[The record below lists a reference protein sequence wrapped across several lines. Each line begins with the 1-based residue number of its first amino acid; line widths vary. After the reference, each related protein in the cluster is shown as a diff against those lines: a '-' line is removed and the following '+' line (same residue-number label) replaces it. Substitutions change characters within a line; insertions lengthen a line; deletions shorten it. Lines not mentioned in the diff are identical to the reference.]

1 MFVNKMTCASE
12 AYRICSLLC
21 YALRIT
27 QPQSVE
33 SVGSKLTKTAATHY
47 HSKIAAVVRL
57 SRWREHVPFTIP
69 LTIIGGLLALES
81 ESAAADWR
89 LFTVLAANV
98 FAMSFAFML
107 NNIEDAPD
115 DALDA
120 LKKKQN
126 VISSG
131 LLSRREGA
139 VLSAATFVASLGLYA
154 ASGTMALV
162 TGGATLALCYLYS
175 AHPFRFKARPITDVV
190 THALMLSGLLLA
202 AGYFAYGSAPREVWL
217 VIASASLFSAY
228 GQFYN
233 QVVDY
238 EVDKEAGL
246 KNTAVLL
253 GKAPT
258 SILGHLS
265 IVLALICIFVAIMQ
279 ALFPVWLGT
288 ILIIGVITTI
298 IFPWEF
304 DMRGNLAQEGGNM
317 QRPGLIIA
325 NLLALVWLASNM
337 GWITIL

>member
-1 MFVNKMTCASE
+1 M
-12 AYRICSLLC
+12 
-21 YALRIT
+21 RIT
-27 QPQSVE
+27 HRRLVE
-33 SVGSKLTKTAATHY
+33 SVKGKLTKTAAAQHR
-47 HSKIAAVVRL
+47 SKFAAVIRL

-69 LTIIGGLLALES
+69 LTIIGGLLALEPD
-81 ESAAADWR
+81 AAADWR
-89 LFTVLAANV
+89 LFAVLAANIL
-98 FAMSFAFML
+98 AMSFAFMV

-120 LKKKQN
+120 QKKRQN

-131 LLSRREGA
+131 VLSRRDGA
-139 VLSAATFVASLGLYA
+139 VLSAATFIASLGLFA
-154 ASGTMALV
+154 LSGALALV
-162 TGGATLALCYLYS
+162 IGGVTLALCYLYS
-175 AHPFRFKARPITDVV
+175 AHPFRLKARPITDVV

-202 AGYFAYGSAPREVWL
+202 SGYFTYGTAPREVWL
-217 VIASASLFSAY
+217 VIAAASLFSAY

-238 EVDKEAGL
+238 ELDKAAGL

-253 GKAPT
+253 GKVPT

-265 IVLALICIFVAIMQ
+265 IVGALICITLAIME
-279 ALFPVWLGT
+279 ALFPIWLGT
-288 ILIIGVITTI
+288 ILIIGVITTV

-304 DMRGNLAQEGGNM
+304 DMRGNLASEGGNM

-325 NLLALVWLASNM
+325 NLLALIWLASNM

>member
-1 MFVNKMTCASE
+1 VNKLTCASVRF
-12 AYRICSLLC
+12 RICSLLC
-21 YALRIT
+21 YASPIRWHRT
-27 QPQSVE
+27 VE
-33 SVGSKLTKTAATHY
+33 SVNSKLTKAAATH
-47 HSKIAAVVRL
+47 HRSKIAAVIRL
-57 SRWREHVPFTIP
+57 TRWREHVPFTIP
-69 LTIIGGLLALES
+69 LTIIGGLLALEP
-81 ESAAADWR
+81 EADPADWR
-89 LFTVLAANV
+89 LFAVLAANV
-98 FAMSFAFML
+98 LAMSFAFML

-115 DALDA
+115 DALDTN
-120 LKKKQN
+120 KKQQN

-131 LLSRREGA
+131 LVSRREGA
-139 VLSAATFVASLGLYA
+139 VLSAATFIASLALYA
-154 ASGTMALV
+154 ASGTLALAI
-162 TGGATLALCYLYS
+162 GGATLALCYLYS

-190 THALMLSGLLLA
+190 THALMLSGMLAA
-202 AGYFAYGSAPREVWL
+202 AGYFTYGAAPREVWL
-217 VIASASLFSAY
+217 VIAAASLFSAY

-246 KNTAVLL
+246 RNTAVLL

-265 IVLALICIFVAIMQ
+265 IAGALICIFLAIMQ

-304 DMRGNLAQEGGNM
+304 DMRGNLASEGGNM

-337 GWITIL
+337 GLITIL

>member
-1 MFVNKMTCASE
+1 M
-12 AYRICSLLC
+12 RISW
-21 YALRIT
+21 LRA
-27 QPQSVE
+27 VE
-33 SVGSKLTKTAATHY
+33 SVEIKLTQEAAIHQR
-47 HSKIAAVVRL
+47 SKITAVIRL

-69 LTIIGGLLALES
+69 LTIIGGLLALEP
-81 ESAAADWR
+81 EAAVADRR
-89 LFTVLAANV
+89 LFAVLAANIL
-98 FAMSFAFML
+98 AMSFAFML
-107 NNIEDAPD
+107 NDVEDAPD
-115 DALDA
+115 DALDSQ
-120 LKKKQN
+120 KKQHN

-131 LLSRREGA
+131 LLSRREGT

-154 ASGTMALV
+154 AGGALALV
-162 TGGATLALCYLYS
+162 IGLATLALCYLYS
-175 AHPFRFKARPITDVV
+175 AHPFRFKARPITDVL

-202 AGYFAYGSAPREVWL
+202 AGYFTYGSAPREVWL
-217 VIASASLFSAY
+217 VIAAASLFSAY

-265 IVLALICIFVAIMQ
+265 IVLALICIFVAISQ

-288 ILIIGVITTI
+288 ILIIGIITTV

-325 NLLALVWLASNM
+325 NLLALIWLASNM
-337 GWITIL
+337 GLITIL